1 MEKAPAFR
9 VEHVD
14 MTLKKNPYPAA
25 TVFVQAIYVSFGN
38 WKRIKGVG
46 REYLEA
52 GAVVAVQPIL
62 GTDPDKTVTALDDI
76 KHQTLRQTI
85 RSGDLLII
93 QINLAV
99 QLNSA

>member
-1 MEKAPAFR
+1 MEKSPAFR
-9 VEHVD
+9 VKYVRPISK
-14 MTLKKNPYPAA
+14 LKPDPAA
-25 TVFVQAIYVSFGN
+25 TVFVKMINVAFCN
-38 WKRIKGVG
+38 RKWIKEVG
-46 REYLEA
+46 WEHFEA